1 MLRWRPKSAPSRK
14 RATSRKRVR
23 GARPQPLVNAYAGVD
38 FTHRSE
44 CSAGV
49 PKAPL
54 PANGR
59 PVANESG
66 APAHNHLS
74 MRTRVSISLIAVNAP
89 LASQKRPFPQ
99 TGDKSQTSPGR
110 PPITICLFERAYRVQ
125 SSQSKCWSVPGFL
138 SRQDDIRRKHLF
150 RIDCIE
156 NVVATAEF
164 AVDLDVAALF
174 ND

>member
-23 GARPQPLVNAYAGVD
+23 GARPQPFVNAHAGVD

-59 PVANESG
+59 QVANESG

-74 MRTRVSISLIAVNAP
+74 IRTRVSVSLIEV
-89 LASQKRPFPQ
+89 K
-99 TGDKSQTSPGR
+99 
-110 PPITICLFERAYRVQ
+110 
-125 SSQSKCWSVPGFL
+125 FL
-138 SRQDDIRRKHLF
+138 VSACFSNPEEYNPRKHLF

-156 NVVATAEF
+156 NVV
-164 AVDLDVAALF
+164 
-174 ND
+174 